1 MDNHSIQLITVTVG
15 VILVLSGLYFCFTKL
30 KTLHS
35 LQIQTQKH
43 VMYQQ
48 NIIEKHNNILQ
59 TLTIGQQVPSQNVIP
74 PFTETTL
81 PTTTIPPLTETTIP
95 VEPEPPKAPE
105 PKPNPMANILP
116 MLSTIMTMM
125 NQDDE
130 GSPSDVHSESLS
142 EDMELEE
149 DDDKKTEMVQEIEK
163 ELNELKSE
171 TANPI
176 EKLEG
181 RIDDIE
187 EETVVS
193 PVS

>member
-15 VILVLSGLYFCFTKL
+15 VILVLSGLYFCFTKM

-59 TLTIGQQVPSQNVIP
+59 TLTIGQQVPSQTVIP
-74 PFTETTL
+74 PLPETTL
-81 PTTTIPPLTETTIP
+81 PTTTIP
-95 VEPEPPKAPE
+95 VEPEPPKPPE

-125 NQDDE
+125 NQDDD
-130 GSPSDVHSESLS
+130 GSPTDIHSETVS
-142 EDMELEE
+142 EDLELEE
-149 DDDKKTEMVQEIEK
+149 DNDKKNDMVQEIEK

>member
-1 MDNHSIQLITVTVG
+1 
-15 VILVLSGLYFCFTKL
+15 
-30 KTLHS
+30 
-35 LQIQTQKH
+35 
-43 VMYQQ
+43 
-48 NIIEKHNNILQ
+48 
-59 TLTIGQQVPSQNVIP
+59 
-74 PFTETTL
+74 
-81 PTTTIPPLTETTIP
+81 
-95 VEPEPPKAPE
+95 
-105 PKPNPMANILP
+105 
-116 MLSTIMTMM
+116 MTMM